1 MVAISGYTQTAFF
14 LKIPSSAK
22 ISLYEDRL
30 ELLLHILHG
39 NVEFKKTH
47 TSYKTT
53 YVTYF

>member
-1 MVAISGYTQTAFF
+1 MVAISGYAQTAFF
-14 LKIPSSAK
+14 KKIPSSAK
-22 ISLYEDRL
+22 ISLYKDRL
-30 ELLLHILHG
+30 EQLLNIPHG